1 MMHYQSHRG
10 RYMDNP
16 LAAPKRKP
24 WYTRMLDAIREAFTF
39 YELPEGR
46 RAIIPGNAPDNH
58 GLGYYPPCYPQAKEK
73 AR

>member
-1 MMHYQSHRG
+1 MSINSEMTA
-10 RYMDNP
+10 
-16 LAAPKRKP
+16 LA
-24 WYTRMLDAIREAFTF
+24 DAIREAFTP

-73 AR
+73 AK